1 MRFCKLWFDIFPL
14 KLYSYISW
22 MITDTFISVFDLV
35 IFLGVVQGIF
45 ISLFFIRSGRG
56 DVKPNLY
63 QGLLLLF
70 LSFSMLEE
78 LLNNTGYIVKV
89 MPISNFAEPFNFT
102 FGPLAFLY
110 IRTLLYPDSKKK
122 VWPHFL
128 IFSFWMLY
136 IVLYFIQPVELK
148 YNAYLGSKHPD
159 WPRLDTVIKINN
171 DPLGIR
177 PYTNLLTGIHFSIY
191 IAAMFY
197 LVIRKMKQLNERL
210 FKLSD
215 PRLKIARNVGI
226 HFMVIALIFTF
237 VKLYFGAD
245 IGDYLISSYLSFMI
259 FSTSWMVVRNS
270 SFFGQPQFFLQFPG
284 VKYEKSSLSEKEK
297 ASIHQKILKEM
308 EVNRYYAGNLA
319 SLSDLAHTIRE
330 SSHHVSQVIN
340 EVMGRGFF
348 EMLAWYR
355 VEEAKRIIRADRE
368 AKLTVEDIAEQVG
381 YNSKSSFNTVFKKQT
396 GQTPSEFR
404 RSGNNS

>member
-1 MRFCKLWFDIFPL
+1 V
-14 KLYSYISW
+14 
-22 MITDTFISVFDLV
+22 ITDTFISVFDLV
-35 IFLGVVQGIF
+35 IFLGVVQGMF
-45 ISLFFIRSGRG
+45 ISWFFIRSGRR

-70 LSFSMLEE
+70 LTLSMFEE

-89 MPISNFAEPFNFT
+89 LPISNFAEPFNFT

-110 IRTLLYPDSKKK
+110 IRTLLYPDSKKLI
-122 VWPHFL
+122 WPHFV
-128 IFSFWMLY
+128 FFAFWVLY
-136 IVLYFIQPVELK
+136 MVPYFIQPVELK
-148 YNAYLGSKHPD
+148 YNAYLGSKHPG
-159 WPRLDTVIKINN
+159 WEYLEVVTRFAN

-177 PYTNLLTGIHFSIY
+177 DYTNLITGIHFSAY
-191 IAAMFY
+191 IIAM
-197 LVIRKMKQLNERL
+197 LCLSVKRIKELNERL
-210 FKLSD
+210 FSLRDPKLK
-215 PRLKIARNVGI
+215 LARSVGI
-226 HFMVIALIFTF
+226 HFLIIALIFIF

-259 FSTSWMVVRNS
+259 FSTSWMVVKNS

-284 VKYEKSSLSEKEK
+284 VKYEKSSLSEQEK
-297 ASIHQKILKEM
+297 SVIHRKILVEM
-308 EVNRYYAGNLA
+308 EENRYFAGNLA
-319 SLSDLAHTIRE
+319 SLSDLSHTIRE

-340 EVMGRGFF
+340 EVMGKGFF

-355 VEEAKRIIRADRE
+355 VEEAKRIIREDRE
-368 AKLTVEDIAEQVG
+368 TKLTVEDIAEQVG

-404 RSGNNS
+404 RGENNS